1 MDRLQSLWAKGVR
14 IVQYPNGHRTELRM
28 SSTGMVHEFPLMT
41 EQEQREQE
49 IAALERRIARD
60 TVRLE
65 QLK

>member
-14 IVQYPNGHRTELRM
+14 IVQYPHGHRTELRI

-49 IAALERRIARD
+49 IAELKRRISRD
-60 TVRLE
+60 TARLAE
-65 QLK
+65 LE